1 MAINRQRSD
10 KELGSQEILSGV
22 LEANNPPVDV
32 ELGDGVSPYWE
43 KLVKATAGRAWNDQ
57 DSLML
62 VELSRNLFRT
72 ERLSFQ
78 MLTEDE
84 IIETGQGL
92 KANPKSGLLDQLVK
106 RARLI
111 MIYLQVH
118 PEATQGKARD
128 QVSQNLAHGK
138 VAGQYED
145 DDDYLLARPK
155 LDGRG

>member
-1 MAINRQRSD
+1 MTRQRSD
-10 KELGSQEILSGV
+10 TVKGAQEIISG
-22 LEANNPPVDV
+22 AIQTINPPVGV
-32 ELGDGVSPYWE
+32 QLGNGVRPYWD
-43 KLVKATAGRAWNDQ
+43 KLVKAKAGRAWNDQ
-57 DSLML
+57 DLLML

-92 KANPKSGLLDQLVK
+92 KANPKSGIIDQLVK
-106 RARLI
+106 RARVI

-138 VAGQYED
+138 IAGQFDDED
-145 DDDYLLARPK
+145 DLLYIARPK
-155 LDGRG
+155 LDG

>member
-1 MAINRQRSD
+1 MTRHRSD
-10 KELGSQEILSGV
+10 TVKGAQEIIGGGIQTI
-22 LEANNPPVDV
+22 NPPVVV
-32 ELGDGVSPYWE
+32 ELGDGFRPYWD
-43 KLVKATAGRAWNDQ
+43 KLIRAKAGRAWIDQ
-57 DSLML
+57 DLLML

-138 VAGQYED
+138 IAGQYED

-155 LDGRG
+155 LNG

>member
-1 MAINRQRSD
+1 MTRHISD
-10 KELGSQEILSGV
+10 TVKGAQEIISG
-22 LEANNPPVDV
+22 AFATINPPIGVD
-32 ELGDGVSPYWE
+32 LGDGVRPYWD
-43 KLVKATAGRAWNDQ
+43 KLVKAKAGRAWNHQ
-57 DSLML
+57 DLLML
-62 VELSRNLFRT
+62 VKLSRNLFRT

-106 RARLI
+106 PARLI

-128 QVSQNLAHGK
+128 QVSQNPAHGK
-138 VAGQYED
+138 IVGQYED
-145 DDDYLLARPK
+145 DDDYFLARPK
-155 LDGRG
+155 LDG

>member
-1 MAINRQRSD
+1 MTRHRSD
-10 KELGSQEILSGV
+10 TVKGAQEIISG
-22 LEANNPPVDV
+22 AIQTINPPVGV
-32 ELGDGVSPYWE
+32 ELGDGVRPYWD
-43 KLVKATAGRAWNDQ
+43 KLVKAKAGRAWNDQ
-57 DSLML
+57 DLLML

-138 VAGQYED
+138 LTGQYED

-155 LDGRG
+155 LDG

>member
-1 MAINRQRSD
+1 MTRHRSD
-10 KELGSQEILSGV
+10 TVKGAQEIISGAI
-22 LEANNPPVDV
+22 ETINPPV
-32 ELGDGVSPYWE
+32 GVVLDEGVRPYWD
-43 KLVKATAGRAWNDQ
+43 KLVKAKAGRSWNDQ
-57 DSLML
+57 DLLML

-138 VAGQYED
+138 ITGQYED

-155 LDGRG
+155 LDG

>member
-1 MAINRQRSD
+1 MTRQRSD
-10 KELGSQEILSGV
+10 TVKGAQEIISGA
-22 LEANNPPVDV
+22 LETINPPIGVD
-32 ELGDGVSPYWE
+32 LGEGVRPYWD
-43 KLVKATAGRAWNDQ
+43 KLVKAKAGRAWNGPDL
-57 DSLML
+57 LML

-84 IIETGQGL
+84 VIETGQGL
-92 KANPKSGLLDQLVK
+92 KANPKSGIIDQLVK
-106 RARLI
+106 RARVI

-138 VAGQYED
+138 IAGQYED
-145 DDDYLLARPK
+145 EDDYLLARPK
-155 LDGRG
+155 LDG

>member
-1 MAINRQRSD
+1 MTRHRSD
-10 KELGSQEILSGV
+10 TVKGAQEIIRG
-22 LEANNPPVDV
+22 AIQTINPPVGV
-32 ELGDGVSPYWE
+32 ELGDGVRPYWD
-43 KLVKATAGRAWNDQ
+43 KLVKAKAGRSWNDQ
-57 DSLML
+57 DLLML

-138 VAGQYED
+138 IVGQYED

-155 LDGRG
+155 LDG